1 MSIITEI
8 NSKLAAMKSELDK
21 AMLAVNKLE
30 TANETLK
37 ERLESIEE
45 RFLDITKSLNYTGRK

>member
-1 MSIITEI
+1 
-8 NSKLAAMKSELDK
+8 MKGELDK
-21 AMLAVNKLE
+21 AMLAVNKLG